1 MIHRLIRILT
11 LEQNVKMT
19 DFVFFFFY
27 YEYWEHENV
36 SSYQFNRNI
45 IYTWNRY
52 LDIKFLK
59 CDIKVTLLKLNKI
72 VIGLLYISIIQT

>member
-19 DFVFFFFY
+19 DFIFFFY
-27 YEYWEHENV
+27 YEYWEHEKLNLI
-36 SSYQFNRNI
+36 SY
-45 IYTWNRY
+45 YTWNRY